1 MPKEKLTDRFVAT
14 VKAGKQTDYF
24 DTLEPGLTL
33 RVSPSRKTWSL
44 AYTRPGS
51 RLRTR
56 FTIAEY
62 SEEYG
67 LAKARKRARELKAGI
82 DEGKDPQAVKQAAAA
97 AAASALTM
105 RELVEDYIT
114 RHVKDLRSADE
125 VSRRLRR
132 NILNETHG
140 LGAVLV
146 PNLHRRD
153 IVKAIDAV
161 EDRGAKTEASRC
173 FEDIRAVVRW
183 AVGRGVLDR
192 DVTLGMKAPQRNNTR
207 DRVLSADEI
216 KGVILSLSTAGLRP
230 GVDDVVRLLFETA
243 CRVSEIAGLHTREI
257 DLNAELI
264 RLPTER
270 VKNGL
275 AHNVPLTAPAVA
287 ILKRLMVDKK
297 DSYLFPTGEDTCLR
311 ADVIGNE
318 LNKAQNGIEAGHR
331 RRKRAATIPVA
342 GWTAHDIRRTWA
354 TVASE
359 LGVAPHVIAAALN
372 HQSVNSSVTFAH
384 YVRNDFMAERR
395 AAYKLVSAHIA
406 GLIGQGAEI
415 KPLRA

>member
-14 VKAGKQTDYF
+14 VKADKQVDYF

-192 DVTLGMKAPQRNNTR
+192 DVTLGMKAPQRNNAR
-207 DRVLSADEI
+207 DRVLNADEI
-216 KGVILSLSTAGLRP
+216 KGVILSLPAAGLRP

-257 DLNAELI
+257 DLKAELI
-264 RLPTER
+264 RLPAER

-297 DSYLFPTGEDTCLR
+297 DSYLFPTGEDLPACRRDRQRIEQGTERHRGRETTAGARRHYPGRGLDGARYSQDLGDHRQR
-311 ADVIGNE
+311 ARRCAACHCRCAQPPVGELKRDVRP
-318 LNKAQNGIEAGHR
+318 LCA
-331 RRKRAATIPVA
+331 KRLH
-342 GWTAHDIRRTWA
+342 G
-354 TVASE
+354 
-359 LGVAPHVIAAALN
+359 
-372 HQSVNSSVTFAH
+372 
-384 YVRNDFMAERR
+384 
-395 AAYKLVSAHIA
+395 
-406 GLIGQGAEI
+406 
-415 KPLRA
+415 